1 MSRNRKV
8 YKDIEDSESLKDKGN
23 SAFLSRDYMTAIQ
36 FYSAAI
42 RLSPNTSILFSN
54 RARCYY
60 LLKDFNNSLK
70 DSKKSIE
77 IDTSNLKGHLLYV
90 RSLGNISRQALDI
103 SSSLTALSSCN
114 ALIDKATEMNQLEY
128 TPICKVIKKKIKTL
142 IFLKKSENFN
152 YKVSRVNSYYKDIL
166 KNEKHKKLFNK
177 FVNEKPFIPVSDAF
191 LCPISL
197 EILSEPLI
205 TSYGNTYDSESLKS
219 HFSKIGITDPI
230 TRQAVNPYQIY
241 RNLNV
246 IKAITWLKKTSP
258 WTQFSETPMTSLD
271 IEI

>member
-1 MSRNRKV
+1 M
-8 YKDIEDSESLKDKGN
+8 
-23 SAFLSRDYMTAIQ
+23 
-36 FYSAAI
+36 
-42 RLSPNTSILFSN
+42 
-54 RARCYY
+54 
-60 LLKDFNNSLK
+60 
-70 DSKKSIE
+70 
-77 IDTSNLKGHLLYV
+77 
-90 RSLGNISRQALDI
+90 
-103 SSSLTALSSCN
+103 
-114 ALIDKATEMNQLEY
+114 
-128 TPICKVIKKKIKTL
+128 IKTL

-177 FVNEKPFIPVSDAF
+177 FVNEKPFVPVSDAF

>member
-142 IFLKKSENFN
+142 LK
-152 YKVSRVNSYYKDIL
+152 
-166 KNEKHKKLFNK
+166 
-177 FVNEKPFIPVSDAF
+177 
-191 LCPISL
+191 
-197 EILSEPLI
+197 
-205 TSYGNTYDSESLKS
+205 
-219 HFSKIGITDPI
+219 
-230 TRQAVNPYQIY
+230 
-241 RNLNV
+241 
-246 IKAITWLKKTSP
+246 
-258 WTQFSETPMTSLD
+258 
-271 IEI
+271 